1 MQAKAAVCQACQTD
15 QTCDAPQDLCCLCLD
30 CREALF
36 EVRDDVVDM
45 LGTDRQSDG
54 RLRDILL
61 RKLCLAQ
68 LRVGCRRWMDD
79 QRFDVCHVC
88 QKREDRKIVDEA
100 ECLVLAA
107 LDLKGEDARA
117 AAWEIAFIQRVI
129 RMLRQRR
136 VVDLGDLWDASR

>member
-1 MQAKAAVCQACQTD
+1 MQVKAAVCQACQTD
-15 QTCDAPQDLCCLCLD
+15 QTCDVPQDLCCLCLD

-68 LRVGCRRWMDD
+68 LVAGWMTSDLTSATFAKSEKME
-79 QRFDVCHVC
+79 RLSM
-88 QKREDRKIVDEA
+88 KRNASSLPPLISKVKM
-100 ECLVLAA
+100 LAPP
-107 LDLKGEDARA
+107 
-117 AAWEIAFIQRVI
+117 
-129 RMLRQRR
+129 
-136 VVDLGDLWDASR
+136 LGK